1 MVRSSLFFLPQVLQK
16 EVTSYE
22 GSEKFKNKVAECDG
36 RVEMKWTSGRVGEIY
51 NILTKMVKG
60 KKSILDLG
68 CACGGITKKMKTFA
82 PAGVRMVGVDLVPP
96 SAATHAIWS
105 LGKGGGSRA

>member
-1 MVRSSLFFLPQVLQK
+1 MVRSSFFFLPQVLQK

-51 NILTKMVKG
+51 NILTKMVKERSANLR
-60 KKSILDLG
+60 KQSV
-68 CACGGITKKMKTFA
+68 AAA
-82 PAGVRMVGVDLVPP
+82 PNI
-96 SAATHAIWS
+96 S
-105 LGKGGGSRA
+105 GGGCTRRQRRFRRTRLRSLDACDRSIR